1 MATGLRQPSKRERE
15 LVGEFAVRHGMVR
28 GLDVPIA
35 DDTGGI
41 GMPLV
46 RVPLLARLE
55 MRGTITRREAEA
67 GARFHQLFQMAAL
80 DTLKAGDMARVPM
93 PPGTARGDLSSS
105 AEGCRRAVSAAM
117 TALGGAG
124 SPAAGAAWNV
134 IGLEQSV
141 RRWAI
146 ATRRPEALACGI
158 LIGALGVLASHF
170 AGGRRARPDR

>member
-15 LVGEFAVRHGMVR
+15 LVGEYAVQHGMVR

-46 RVPLLARLE
+46 RVPLIARLE
-55 MRGTITRREAEA
+55 HKGTITRREAEA
-67 GARFHQLFQMAAL
+67 GAMFHQLFQRASL
-80 DTLKAGDMARVPM
+80 DDLKSP
-93 PPGTARGDLSSS
+93 DLSRAPATAGYREAEIS
-105 AEGCRRAVSAAM
+105 ASGERCRRAVSAAM

-124 SPAAGAAWNV
+124 SPAASAIWNV
-134 IGLEQSV
+134 VGLEQSV

-158 LIGALGVLASHF
+158 LIGALGVLAAHF
-170 AGGRRARPDR
+170 AGGRRAVNR